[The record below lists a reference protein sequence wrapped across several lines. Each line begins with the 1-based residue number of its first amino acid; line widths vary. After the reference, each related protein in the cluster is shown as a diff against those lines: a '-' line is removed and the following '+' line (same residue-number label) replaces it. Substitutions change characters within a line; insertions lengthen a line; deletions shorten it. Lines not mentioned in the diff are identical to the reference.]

1 MITYDYGIIGAG
13 PAGFTA
19 ALLAAD
25 NGHSVVLFEK
35 DNIGGTCL
43 NKGCIPTKTI
53 LHSADL
59 YKELKSSENLGITAE
74 NISFDFAKAMDRKNK
89 VVDTLKNALTKTLE
103 NKGVKI
109 VHAEAEILEKNIILA
124 NSEKY
129 NCNKILIASGSIP
142 RELPNLTFDHKFIL
156 NSDDLFEMTEIPKN
170 IVIVGA
176 GAEGIEWARIFNNIG
191 TNVTIIEAAPKLLAI
206 ADEEISKY
214 IERMFKVR
222 KINFKTSTTIEKIEE
237 GNILLSNGENLTA
250 DAVLVA
256 VGRTVKL
263 PKNCK
268 NLTIIGDASNQIML
282 ANYAMLQAK
291 SEILGI
297 DINKTLVPSVIYG
310 TPEIAWVGKREQDL
324 KDDNYKKSVYPL
336 RALGKA
342 HCDNQIEGFIKILS
356 MDDKIIGAH
365 IISKEASALIH
376 QILIAM
382 ENNTSI
388 NNLKEMCFA
397 HPTYSEGIYES
408 ILGL

>member
-1 MITYDYGIIGAG
+1 
-13 PAGFTA
+13 
-19 ALLAAD
+19 
-25 NGHSVVLFEK
+25 
-35 DNIGGTCL
+35 
-43 NKGCIPTKTI
+43 
-53 LHSADL
+53 
-59 YKELKSSENLGITAE
+59 
-74 NISFDFAKAMDRKNK
+74 
-89 VVDTLKNALTKTLE
+89 
-103 NKGVKI
+103 
-109 VHAEAEILEKNIILA
+109 
-124 NSEKY
+124 
-129 NCNKILIASGSIP
+129 
-142 RELPNLTFDHKFIL
+142 
-156 NSDDLFEMTEIPKN
+156 
-170 IVIVGA
+170 
-176 GAEGIEWARIFNNIG
+176 
-191 TNVTIIEAAPKLLAI
+191 
-206 ADEEISKY
+206 
-214 IERMFKVR
+214 
-222 KINFKTSTTIEKIEE
+222 
-237 GNILLSNGENLTA
+237 
-250 DAVLVA
+250 
-256 VGRTVKL
+256 
-263 PKNCK
+263 
-268 NLTIIGDASNQIML
+268 ML

-342 HCDNQIEGFIKILS
+342 HCDNQLEGFIKILS